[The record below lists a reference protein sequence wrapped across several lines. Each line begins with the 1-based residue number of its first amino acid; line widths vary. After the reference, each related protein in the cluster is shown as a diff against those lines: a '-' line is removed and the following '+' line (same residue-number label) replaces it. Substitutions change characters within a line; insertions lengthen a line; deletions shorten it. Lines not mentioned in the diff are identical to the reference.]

1 MFIIVMHIYHE
12 LKWENKNINI
22 PNLKINLL
30 HANIS
35 KFLLKKKLILV
46 PPHKLASDAFNT
58 RCVLEFKN
66 CG

>member
-35 KFLLKKKLILV
+35 KFLLKKNLFLY
-46 PPHKLASDAFNT
+46 LLTN
-58 RCVLEFKN
+58 
-66 CG
+66 